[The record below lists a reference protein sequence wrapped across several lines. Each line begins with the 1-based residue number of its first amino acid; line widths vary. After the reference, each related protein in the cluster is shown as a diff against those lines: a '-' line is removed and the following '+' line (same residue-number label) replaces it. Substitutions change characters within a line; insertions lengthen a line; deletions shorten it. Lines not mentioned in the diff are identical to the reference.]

1 MCVMRETILAMYED
15 MRILGVYTGDEAFS
29 HMVTI
34 RWDAGRRSAVRRRFR
49 GRDMTNALLI
59 IFVTPKTGAPIEIG
73 AHLYLDDTLPITEIQ
88 ETEMVWLVTADYT
101 SLEMENAP
109 NILKRLTS

>member
-1 MCVMRETILAMYED
+1 MRETILAMYED

-49 GRDMTNALLI
+49 GHDMSHALLI

-73 AHLYLDDTLPITEIQ
+73 AHLYLDDTLPITEIH
-88 ETEMVWLVTADYT
+88 ETEMVWLVEADYT
-101 SLEMENAP
+101 TVHMENAP
-109 NILKRLTS
+109 KILKQLTS